1 MKNEIK
7 IWNPSTGESF
17 VSVTELREMICERRI
32 NSLTNR
38 FLINRGLAK
47 KPTVHTTDTTK
58 QQVAA
63 HYKSFQIRQF
73 NISKAI
79 EVFNAGGC
87 QIASLVNN

>member
-1 MKNEIK
+1 MKATIK
-7 IWNPSTGESF
+7 IWNPSTGETF
-17 VSVTELREMICERRI
+17 VTLNDLREMICERRI
-32 NSLTNR
+32 NALTNR

-73 NISKAI
+73 NLDKAI
-79 EVFNAGGC
+79 EVFNLGGC
-87 QIASLVNN
+87 QIASIA